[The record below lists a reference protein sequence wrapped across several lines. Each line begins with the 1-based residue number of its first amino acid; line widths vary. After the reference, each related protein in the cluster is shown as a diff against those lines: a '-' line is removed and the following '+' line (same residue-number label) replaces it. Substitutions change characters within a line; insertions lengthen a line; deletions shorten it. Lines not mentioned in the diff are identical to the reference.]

1 MPRTEKTKSN
11 GKDKNAYRYQKK
23 GNGKNDTGRPLIEAT
38 EQDCVIAETMAKLG
52 GTNEEICA
60 TLDISIDTMKAW
72 ELRDK
77 EFSVAI
83 NSGRDYH
90 SNMEIKR
97 SLRDRAKG
105 YNWQEN
111 STETIELECEK
122 IDKLGATVRD
132 DKGRKVKVKVP
143 AVKTKTTNR
152 HVPADPACIFFWL
165 TNKRKEEFSHV
176 RVNRIEGEV
185 KGAPV
190 TNNYYWN
197 DIPEAELEGLLDT
210 LQSAVAKK
218 RDATERSKGNGA
230 SGTA

>member
-90 SNMEIKR
+90 SNMG
-97 SLRDRAKG
+97 S
-105 YNWQEN
+105 
-111 STETIELECEK
+111 
-122 IDKLGATVRD
+122 
-132 DKGRKVKVKVP
+132 
-143 AVKTKTTNR
+143 
-152 HVPADPACIFFWL
+152 
-165 TNKRKEEFSHV
+165 
-176 RVNRIEGEV
+176 
-185 KGAPV
+185 
-190 TNNYYWN
+190 
-197 DIPEAELEGLLDT
+197 
-210 LQSAVAKK
+210 SAVSGIAQ
-218 RDATERSKGNGA
+218 RDITGRRTAPKQSNWNARRSTNSA
-230 SGTA
+230 R